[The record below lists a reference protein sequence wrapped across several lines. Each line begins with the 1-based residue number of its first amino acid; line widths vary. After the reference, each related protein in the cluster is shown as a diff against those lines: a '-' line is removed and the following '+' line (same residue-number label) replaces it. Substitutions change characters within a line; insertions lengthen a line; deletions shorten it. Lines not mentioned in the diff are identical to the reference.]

1 MSRCVGAGQQRLDTR
16 RTAGDSQDS
25 DQDGQ
30 TIHTCGTNK
39 EFVFFGMK
47 FSSDDREYSP
57 WVRIAANTVVMS
69 HSENLVAHG
78 LLPHRGSAD
87 ASAMACSPTFATH
100 PDPDAARVRGRAS
113 ASTRRATFRAALV
126 ACLVLAAMSTPQQ
139 AGATVART
147 YPLHTGIVSTTFWV
161 GEIFDP
167 SAADGSQMFS
177 TYDDDWFAHFGGCD
191 GVVANIACQTEHR
204 IGANGYFPRHMKPK
218 ENPFYLDLPFD
229 DVNDSKAFSR
239 RAQVIPWAN
248 DPGYAGHATDP
259 EFSYMKNRWVQIT
272 KGTKTCYGQIED
284 AGPGRYNDATYVFGS
299 ADARPQNR
307 EYNNAGMDVSPA
319 LNGCLG
325 FASLDGEND
334 RVSWRFVESGAV
346 PNGPWRWVV
355 TSSGVNNH

>member
-1 MSRCVGAGQQRLDTR
+1 
-16 RTAGDSQDS
+16 
-25 DQDGQ
+25 
-30 TIHTCGTNK
+30 
-39 EFVFFGMK
+39 
-47 FSSDDREYSP
+47 
-57 WVRIAANTVVMS
+57 
-69 HSENLVAHG
+69 
-78 LLPHRGSAD
+78 
-87 ASAMACSPTFATH
+87 
-100 PDPDAARVRGRAS
+100 
-113 ASTRRATFRAALV
+113 
-126 ACLVLAAMSTPQQ
+126 
-139 AGATVART
+139 
-147 YPLHTGIVSTTFWV
+147 
-161 GEIFDP
+161 
-167 SAADGSQMFS
+167 
-177 TYDDDWFAHFGGCD
+177 
-191 GVVANIACQTEHR
+191 
-204 IGANGYFPRHMKPK
+204 MKPK

-334 RVSWRFVESGAV
+334 RVSWRFVESSAV